1 MQMSMMHLPGGI
13 HLVFDGRPVTVAK
26 DSDHYQAVCKA
37 LKDKLKP
44 QDILDILDGEKRRLE
59 AAVVLT
65 PNIEVKGGQVLYK
78 GDPVAGVIVQRMLD
92 MLTEG
97 FDLTP
102 SALFLENLM
111 LNPSLRVVEH
121 LYEFLEVGK
130 LALTEDGCF
139 VAYKAIREDWKD
151 IHSGTFDNS
160 IGQSPSMPRNK
171 VDENPDRTCSRGLHV
186 CSYDYLPHFANA
198 DGRIV
203 ECKVNP
209 ADVVAIPRDYNNTK
223 MRVCKYE
230 VTRDLTD
237 AYKADNNI
245 LSAATVAAEMPFI
258 IEVDYGHG
266 WREHEAFDRLSDAA
280 AEFEDVVDNGDVNS
294 VRLRNRVTSVVI
306 DQRDDL
312 GRGDRDLDNDDSPQD
327 LEGFTVVGVQADG
340 VTVSL
345 DDDHG
350 GGTSEDGVFDS
361 VQDAVAFALDDE
373 TGYAEIRIRDRSGNT
388 VRTLS

>member
-1 MQMSMMHLPGGI
+1 MSMMHLPGGI
-13 HLVFDGRPVTVAK
+13 HMVFDGRPIMVAK
-26 DSDHYQAVCKA
+26 NSDHYEAVRKA
-37 LKDKLKP
+37 LVEKQKP
-44 QDILDILDGEKRRLE
+44 EDILEILDGEKRRLE
-59 AAVVLT
+59 AAVLLT
-65 PNIEVKGGQVLYK
+65 PNVEVKGGQVLYK
-78 GDPVAGVIVQRMLD
+78 GEPVAGVIVQRMLD
-92 MLTEG
+92 MLEEG

-102 SALFLENLM
+102 SANFLENLM

-139 VAYKAIREDWKD
+139 VAYKAITEDWLD
-151 IHSGTFDNS
+151 IYTRSIDNS
-160 IGQSPSMPRNK
+160 IGQTPTMLRNK

-198 DGRIV
+198 NGRIV

-223 MRVCKYE
+223 MRVCRYE

-245 LSAATVAAEMPFI
+245 LTAATVAADMPFI
-258 IEVDYGHG
+258 VEVDYGSG

-280 AEFEDVVDNGDVNS
+280 AEFEDVVENGDVNS
-294 VRLRNRVTSVVI
+294 VRLRNRVSDVTI
-306 DQRDDL
+306 DERNGID
-312 GRGDRDLDNDDSPQD
+312 RGDRELDNDAHQDD
-327 LEGFTVVGVQADG
+327 LEGFTVHGVQHDG
-340 VTVSL
+340 VTVQL
-345 DDDHG
+345 EDDHG
-350 GGTSEDGVFDS
+350 GGTSEEGVFDS

-373 TGYAEIRIRDRSGNT
+373 TGYAEIRILDRLGNT
-388 VRTLS
+388 VKTLS